1 MGLSQIIKQC
11 QLHEKFLDAELRAR
25 ISINYI
31 VWLKENGKT
40 SSKDSFKEYLN
51 QFTKETADIIIEVM
65 AKDA

>member
-1 MGLSQIIKQC
+1 MSLSQIIKQC
-11 QLHEKFLDAELRAR
+11 KLHEKFLDAELRAR

-40 SSKDSFKEYLN
+40 SSIDSFKEYLN
-51 QFTKETADIIIEVM
+51 QFTKEAAETIIEIM

>member
-1 MGLSQIIKQC
+1 MSLSQIIEQC
-11 QLHEKFLDAELRAR
+11 QLHEKFLDAELTAT

-40 SSKDSFKEYLN
+40 HSKDSFKEYLN
-51 QFTKETADIIIEVM
+51 QFTKEDAETIIETM

>member
-1 MGLSQIIKQC
+1 MSISQIIKQC
-11 QLHEKFLDAELRAR
+11 QLHEKFLEAELRAT

-51 QFTKETADIIIEVM
+51 QFTKEDAETIIETM